1 MKSTLKSRLL
11 IDFSP
16 LQLNSVHDSEHRK
29 LHPAKSI
36 KPHTIPASVYLLGN
50 QPTFVIDPDDADVVH
65 TTQTQSQLNPNSR
78 C

>member
-1 MKSTLKSRLL
+1 MIPNILSST
-11 IDFSP
+11 
-16 LQLNSVHDSEHRK
+16 QQ
-29 LHPAKSI
+29 KSI

-78 C
+78 CWWVERFHIRILALERRLPSN